1 MSFPE
6 NRMNIF
12 RKKNNVGGIQN
23 LPPTPCLRSA
33 YVAAYAPAY
42 VERTRRPERGA
53 KRRKGLT
60 GRGSPKW
67 GIFAMEAGSMNIE
80 QGLAVRPGATANG
93 DAACLLRY
101 LGV

>member
-6 NRMNIF
+6 KTTF
-12 RKKNNVGGIQN
+12 FFTQKNNVGGIQN

-33 YVAAYAPAY
+33 YPAAYAPAY

-60 GRGSPKW
+60 GRGLQNGAFLRW
-67 GIFAMEAGSMNIE
+67 R
-80 QGLAVRPGATANG
+80 LAA
-93 DAACLLRY
+93 
-101 LGV
+101 